1 MVLMSKNE
9 QEYSSPLQKLDYN
22 LLFLLFLFICVSCLA
37 IYSAQIIGQYENE
50 NFVLKQLIWYFLGSM
65 AVIVTMIL
73 DFDQYR
79 KLSWYLYGFG
89 IILLLGIVI
98 IPMVNPN
105 SELVPYINGARSWY
119 SIKFMSFQPSEVM
132 KVALIIALSHTISK
146 HNETYITRTVREDF
160 ILLGKISIISLFP
173 LLLVLKQPDLGT
185 SLVFIAIIGSLIL
198 VSGIRWRIIFS
209 LLVAF
214 VLFISTLIFVYFKF
228 PKFFLE
234 HILES
239 YQLERFYGWLAP
251 YEYEKEGF
259 HLVKSLKAIGSGQ
272 LYGKGFTEGS
282 VYIPEAQTD
291 FIFAIVGEE
300 FGFLGTSIV
309 IALFFLLIYRI
320 IHIALETHDPFGS
333 YLCAGV
339 TGMITFQVFQNVG
352 MGIGI
357 LPITGIPLPFI
368 SYGGSSILA
377 SLIALGLILNVSS
390 RSRKFM
396 FD

>member
-1 MVLMSKNE
+1 MSKKE
-9 QEYSSPLQKLDYN
+9 QEHTSPLQKLDYN
-22 LLFLLFLFICVSCLA
+22 LLFLLFLFICISCLA
-37 IYSAQIIGQYENE
+37 IYSAQIIGQYDS
-50 NFVLKQLIWYFLGSM
+50 NFVVKQLVWYFIGGLAIIG
-65 AVIVTMIL
+65 IMIL

-79 KLSWYLYGFG
+79 KLSWYLYGVG
-89 IILLLGIVI
+89 ILLLLGIVI
-98 IPMVNPN
+98 VPIINPA
-105 SELVPYINGARSWY
+105 SEFVPYINGARSWY
-119 SIKFMSFQPSEVM
+119 SIGPVSFQPSEVM
-132 KVALIIALSHTISK
+132 KVALIIALSNTITS
-146 HNETYITRTVREDF
+146 HNEKYLTRAIREDF
-160 ILLGKISIISLFP
+160 LLLGKIILVSIFP

-198 VSGIRWRIIFS
+198 VSGIRWRIIFGLIAS
-209 LLVAF
+209 F
-214 VLFISTLIFVYFKF
+214 VLFITTLVFVYLKF

-239 YQLERFYGWLAP
+239 YQLNRFYGWLAP
-251 YEYEKEGF
+251 YEYEEYGF
-259 HLVKSLKAIGSGQ
+259 HLVKSLHAIGSGT
-272 LYGKGFTEGS
+272 LYGKGFTEGT

-320 IHIALETHDPFGS
+320 IHIALETHEAFGS
-333 YLCAGV
+333 YLCVGV

-352 MGIGI
+352 MTIGL

-390 RSRKFM
+390 RTRKFM